1 MHAQFILSMLSSEK
15 VFKEILHFYYQYDRN
30 GHPCPWDMKF
40 SILADPSLVII
51 TMFLVCQIYAKEWR
65 IRRFLKNA
73 SIIYFLPP
81 NYCYVPL
88 GWGAM
93 KLTISCLLLLKML
106 IQNRIKI
113 GTVVLETKT
122 LTDDNGCLP
131 MAIGLPNDSGD
142 LKTFVL
148 EKRWD

>member
-1 MHAQFILSMLSSEK
+1 MHAQFVLSMLSSEK
-15 VFKEILHFYYQYDRN
+15 VFKEIMHFYYQYDLN

-40 SILADPSLVII
+40 AILADPSFVII
-51 TMFLVCQIYAKEWR
+51 TMFLVCQIYAKEC
-65 IRRFLKNA
+65 RRFLKKCINY
-73 SIIYFLPP
+73 IFLPQ
-81 NYCYVPL
+81 NYWYIPL

-113 GTVVLETKT
+113 GTAVLETKT

>member
-1 MHAQFILSMLSSEK
+1 
-15 VFKEILHFYYQYDRN
+15 
-30 GHPCPWDMKF
+30 
-40 SILADPSLVII
+40 
-51 TMFLVCQIYAKEWR
+51 
-65 IRRFLKNA
+65 
-73 SIIYFLPP
+73 
-81 NYCYVPL
+81 
-88 GWGAM
+88 M

-113 GTVVLETKT
+113 GTAVIETKT
-122 LTDDNGCLP
+122 ITDDNGCLP